1 MKNKTPSP
9 RRGRPR
15 SFDEAA
21 VLQHAQM
28 IFLERGFEATAYEEI
43 ADATGLSKPSLYNSF
58 GDKSSMFEQAL
69 ASYANYARSAILE
82 SFSNADTLPTA
93 ARNMLLAAADVY
105 APPDKPST
113 GCLLIGTALPAST
126 QSDAIQ
132 KTLSHFITSLDEEL
146 ECIIREKFSTDAKRA
161 QKSSHHLA
169 LHVSSL
175 LFSLA
180 IRARMGIPRRKL
192 RIIAADLAAT
202 TE

>member
-1 MKNKTPSP
+1 MANKTTPP

-15 SFDEAA
+15 SFDETN
-21 VLQHAQM
+21 VLRRAQM
-28 IFLERGFEATAYEEI
+28 VFLEQGFEATTYEEI

-58 GDKSSMFEQAL
+58 GDKTSMFEQSL
-69 ASYANYARSAILE
+69 NSYAHYARTAILE
-82 SFSNADTLPTA
+82 SFSSASTFPA
-93 ARNMLLAAADVY
+93 AVRSMLLAAADVY

-126 QSDAIQ
+126 QSDAVQ
-132 KTLSHFITSLDEEL
+132 KTLSHFINSLDAEL
-146 ECIIREKFSTDAKRA
+146 EFIIREKFSADAKRA
-161 QKSSHHLA
+161 KKSSHHLA